1 MAHPIYHVYI
11 ITAYL
16 SDLVMHSIASVK
28 ATMVAPNSQ
37 SLTTVK
43 PIRLTELYK
52 KNGSRK
58 VRQKLYFLV
67 ERGCIFFWGGG
78 ATLLCAGY
86 ITHQC

>member
-11 ITAYL
+11 INAYL

-52 KNGSRK
+52 KMEAAKFGKNYTSWLKG
-58 VRQKLYFLV
+58 VA
-67 ERGCIFFWGGG
+67 FFFGGG
-78 ATLLCAGY
+78 ATLLRAGY